1 MITEI
6 LWTQVDI
13 TKLENDLGFSFQNQ
27 SILKEA
33 MVHRSYINE
42 HHDCDTD
49 HNERLEFLGDAVLEL
64 VVTDYLFHHYKNPEG
79 ELTNWRAA
87 LVRGTT
93 LKEVA
98 DKLKLGEYLFLSKG
112 EELSGG
118 RERELILANVVEALI
133 GAIYEDQG
141 YEQAK
146 EFIYQE
152 IVVKLP
158 YILESKSYLDAKSR
172 FQELAQEKI
181 GITPTYKLVSESGPD
196 HAKQFLMAALIG
208 EQEYG
213 RGHGSSKQL
222 AEQEAAHDALLKWN
236 EV

>member
-1 MITEI
+1 MQKNIQELEKKIDINFNKPEI
-6 LWTQVDI
+6 LQ
-13 TKLENDLGFSFQNQ
+13 
-27 SILKEA
+27 EA

-42 HHDCDTD
+42 HSDCETD

-64 VVTDYLFHHYKNPEG
+64 VVTDYLFHNYKNPEG

-98 DKLKLGEYLFLSKG
+98 DKLKLGEYLYLSKG

-141 YEQAK
+141 YDRAK
-146 EFIYQE
+146 DFIMQE
-152 IVVKLP
+152 IVSKFAN
-158 YILESKSYLDAKSR
+158 ILETKAYLDSKSRL
-172 FQELAQEKI
+172 QELAQEKI
-181 GITPTYKLVSESGPD
+181 GITPVYKLVSESGPD
-196 HAKQFLMAALIG
+196 HAKQFLMAVFVG
-208 EQEYG
+208 EKEYG
-213 RGHGSSKQL
+213 RGSGSSKQL
-222 AEQEAAHDALLKWN
+222 AEQDAAQIAIPLL
-236 EV
+236 E

>member
-1 MITEI
+1 MPQIEIT
-6 LWTQVDI
+6 Q
-13 TKLENDLGFSFQNQ
+13 LEDDLGYKFNNHN
-27 SILKEA
+27 ILKEA
-33 MVHRSYINE
+33 MIHRSYINE

-64 VVTDYLFHHYKNPEG
+64 VVTDYLFHNYKNPEG

-98 DKLKLGEYLFLSKG
+98 DKLQLGKYLYLSKG

-141 YEQAK
+141 YDQAK
-146 EFIYQE
+146 VFINKE
-152 IVVKLP
+152 IISKLP
-158 YILESKSYLDAKSR
+158 NILESKSYLDAKSR
-172 FQELAQEKI
+172 FQEMAQEKI
-181 GITPTYKLVSESGPD
+181 GITPIYKLLSESGPD
-196 HAKQFLMAALIG
+196 HAKQFLMAAFIG
-208 EQEYG
+208 DKEYG
-213 RGHGSSKQL
+213 QGHGSSKQL
-222 AEQEAAHDALLKWN
+222 AEQEAAFDALEKWQA
-236 EV
+236 E